1 MDWYGSL
8 KKYVWSEERTPYLVS
23 PRKLTP
29 AQARSEI
36 FVYTLFLGILFAVVT
51 VASAGAAIERGEF
64 GALAATAYGASVLGA
79 AILLG
84 WRKDARAALF
94 CLSAPVAVLL
104 ALFAGWLHPGL
115 AGIDKAVILFI
126 AVLWLAYAFR
136 AMGVARAYRDRSQA
150 HEAG

>member
-8 KKYVWSEERTPYLVS
+8 KKYVWNEERTPYLVP

-29 AQARSEI
+29 SQARSEI

-51 VASAGAAIERGEF
+51 AVSAGAAVERDEF
-64 GALAATAYGASVLGA
+64 SALAVTAYGASVLGA

-84 WRKDARAALF
+84 WRKDARAALY

-104 ALFAGWLHPGL
+104 ALFAGWLPPGL
-115 AGIDKAVILFI
+115 AGIDKAVILVI

-136 AMGVARAYRDRSQA
+136 AVGVARAHGERPS
-150 HEAG
+150 E